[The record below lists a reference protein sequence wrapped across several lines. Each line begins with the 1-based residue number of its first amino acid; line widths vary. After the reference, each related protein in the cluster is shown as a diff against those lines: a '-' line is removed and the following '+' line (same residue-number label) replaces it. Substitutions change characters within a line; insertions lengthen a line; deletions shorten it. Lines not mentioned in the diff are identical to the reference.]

1 MALREKGGKMTG
13 KRENNDRCPICGGAL
28 QHARA
33 TIPYVLANNLVVVVK
48 SVPARRCLEC
58 DEPFTTG
65 QVTDQIVVMLQQLKQ
80 LNSEVSVVSFT
91 GSDVSFLPSQRELQ
105 PA

>member
-1 MALREKGGKMTG
+1 MTG
-13 KRENNDRCPICGGAL
+13 KHENNNRCPICGGAL
-28 QHARA
+28 QYDLV

-48 SVPARRCLEC
+48 HVPAERCLEC

-65 QVTDQIVVMLQQLKQ
+65 QVTDQIVVMLQQLKR

-91 GSDVSFLPSQRELQ
+91 GDNVVSLTGQPELQ

>member
-1 MALREKGGKMTG
+1 L
-13 KRENNDRCPICGGAL
+13 NSNHHRCPICGGAL
-28 QHARA
+28 QHDLA
-33 TIPYVLANNLVVVVK
+33 TIPYVLANNLVVK
-48 SVPARRCLEC
+48 HVPAERCLEC

-65 QVTDQIVVMLQQLKQ
+65 QVTDRIVVMLQQLKR

-91 GSDVSFLPSQRELQ
+91 GNDAVSLIGQRELQ